1 MFKVYHPGF
10 PAYTYTFHIVCCS
23 KCQLLAWIFAK
34 KTTNIMDEKGC
45 CAIDLDVGTMSQ
57 WQTVIDSVFIEVD
70 DPYKNQNVTESLSIP
85 HLDGAWP
92 PDPLPKL
99 ENGIHQCFCMG
110 RTAWNVDVNRD
121 NSVHTPHH
129 WVRVVVI
136 ATTIGTAGSVCK
148 AGQWSVCDS
157 NIMFGLDQSLLT
169 NHLNLGQLVPVV
181 QRNIQLQVVKLL
193 NAVQSRSTD
202 STFGLIR

>member
-1 MFKVYHPGF
+1 MHCHSDRQWYTVYSLKF
-10 PAYTYTFHIVCCS
+10 MIII
-23 KCQLLAWIFAK
+23 KIKQLIH
-34 KTTNIMDEKGC
+34 
-45 CAIDLDVGTMSQ
+45 MSSQ
-57 WQTVIDSVFIEVD
+57 AGRRQEQHDTI
-70 DPYKNQNVTESLSIP
+70 PVTELLSIP